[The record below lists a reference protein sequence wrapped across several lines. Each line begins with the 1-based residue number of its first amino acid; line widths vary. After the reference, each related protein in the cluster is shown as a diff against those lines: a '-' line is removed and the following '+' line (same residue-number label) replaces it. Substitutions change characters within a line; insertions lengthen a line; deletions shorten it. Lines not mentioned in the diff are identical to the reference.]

1 MHAHQHRTSM
11 QEEGSSEV
19 ALLDYS
25 ELLSPLQLLHGDV
38 LNHFGD
44 CVCMHTAS
52 LLSWSSFP
60 VRHTNHEHLATTHIP
75 TVIDQIA
82 LPSVIASRDLTGQV

>member
-1 MHAHQHRTSM
+1 M

-25 ELLSPLQLLHGDV
+25 VLLSPLQLLHGDI

-44 CVCMHTAS
+44 CVCMHTA
-52 LLSWSSFP
+52 
-60 VRHTNHEHLATTHIP
+60 R
-75 TVIDQIA
+75 
-82 LPSVIASRDLTGQV
+82 LPSGVRSPLSIRQSDI